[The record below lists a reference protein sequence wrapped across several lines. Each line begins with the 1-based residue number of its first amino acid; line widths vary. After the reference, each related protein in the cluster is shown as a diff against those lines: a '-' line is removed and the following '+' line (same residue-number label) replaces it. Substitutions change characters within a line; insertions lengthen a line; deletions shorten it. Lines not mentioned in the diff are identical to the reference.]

1 MSGPTFVATFND
13 DEITRMTIYCA
24 DGKLDL
30 ARGVRLSRQAYRA
43 RKGKAPPAMTAGHFE
58 KRPDDEDGD
67 GGASL
72 TLKAYTPKELAAV
85 EDHPSP

>member
-1 MSGPTFVATFND
+1 MSDPTFVAAFTD
-13 DEITRMTIYCA
+13 GEATRMTIYCA
-24 DGKLDL
+24 DSKLDL

-58 KRPDDEDGD
+58 KRPDDDDGD

-72 TLKAYTPKELAAV
+72 TLKAYRPEELAAV
-85 EDHPSP
+85 EDQSP

>member
-1 MSGPTFVATFND
+1 MSYPTFVAAFSD
-13 DEITRMTIYCA
+13 GEGTRMTIYCA

-58 KRPDDEDGD
+58 KRPDDDDGV
-67 GGASL
+67 SL
-72 TLKAYTPKELAAV
+72 TLKAYTPDELAAV
-85 EDHPSP
+85 EDPSA